1 MQRRKFSRELRQGFE
16 GRGIVA
22 GPFTTALIFSFS
34 ARATLPSLPSS
45 AHKETA
51 SFCMQYDQCRLL
63 SYKDFFA
70 CSTQLFVQ
78 LCDSDGLLESN

>member
-1 MQRRKFSRELRQGFE
+1 M
-16 GRGIVA
+16 
-22 GPFTTALIFSFS
+22 TAP
-34 ARATLPSLPSS
+34 TSLPYICVPIM
-45 AHKETA
+45 HWG
-51 SFCMQYDQCRLL
+51 QYDQCRLL